1 MGAIYLNGIK
11 YGGGGGTEV
20 VPNPEGEA
28 TSALEKIG
36 IDGDIYSVGGGATG
50 DYMEKENPTG
60 CGSLVSTS
68 NTILDK
74 DGNPVSAKTES
85 GMLLWGNGSTVKA
98 TTDADGQF
106 ANAIVGSNHTVQ
118 GPTYSLIAGDNCT
131 VVGGAYHTISGRGNA
146 QVGGG
151 NNISMIGYMS
161 SATGNYNNVVGS
173 FNHLLGAA
181 NYNTVIGYSS
191 SANSGSQYCFT
202 FGRENAAI
210 SAANSSILVGQNNT
224 AQSGEYNEIFGK
236 FNNLTGAKYNTAIGY
251 QNTSYKNYNYSLGES
266 NQAQLSHTVTI
277 GSKNLIQGTAK
288 DGYDSNANK
297 GIIIGSKST
306 AILAPGA
313 NNTPDNMIIGNQINL
328 NSTSKNNLVI
338 GNTTTASNLGMNNII
353 IGTDYNN
360 VSGLGYGNIV
370 LPSYTTIQGGDQKIN
385 RSVITAG
392 NNSTVNMS
400 VGDHYG
406 DFITGSR
413 QKFTAN
419 GGNEGVTVLGA
430 ASTINAHG
438 YGGLFYG
445 YNNNINC
452 SGTNEGSIIG
462 GWFTEADLSGYMSG
476 SLIGGYGTT
485 VKAHTVRGS
494 VLWGS
499 QSSVSGPD
507 NGACTFDRSAILA
520 GYTTVSADSILDS
533 FVAGA
538 SHNIASTGSLSGL
551 TISGVCN
558 KPKQDYQTL
567 IGYDLEG
574 GDEAHQTII
583 GKYNT
588 PATNVAFAIGNGA
601 STVARSN
608 AFTVDWNG
616 AAELQ
621 GDLTVHYGGSAYNVG
636 ACLSTAS
643 GGGSSSHSY
652 STSEQVVGTWI
663 DGSTVYER
671 TVVSSPMPYTSDT
684 QEIADITDWNL
695 GVVVSFTPIIQQGF
709 GYASDYVYLATG
721 TTASGANA
729 PALVYIK
736 HKYVGDDIHQ
746 VIYASPMTAEF
757 EAGIIIATIRY
768 TKTTS

>member
-28 TSALEKIG
+28 TSALEKLEVN
-36 IDGDIYSVGGGATG
+36 GDIYSVGGGTTG

-60 CGSLVSTS
+60 WGCLVSTS

-74 DGNPVSAKTES
+74 DGNPTSAN
-85 GMLLWGNGSTVKA
+85 GDMILWGFHS
-98 TTDADGQF
+98 
-106 ANAIVGSNHTVQ
+106 TVQ
-118 GPTYSLIAGDNCT
+118 GTTASNGQSGNIIVGTGHTVNGTVDSLIAGDQCT

-146 QVGGG
+146 QVDPSSLGDT
-151 NNISMIGYMS
+151 ILGYQS
-161 SATGNYNNVVGS
+161 SATGSYNNVIGS

-181 NYNTVIGYSS
+181 NYNTVIGDSS

-202 FGRENAAI
+202 FGRGNAAA
-210 SAANSSILVGQNNT
+210 SAENSSIIVGQNST

-236 FNNLTGAKYNTAIGY
+236 FNNLAGAKYNTIIGY
-251 QNTSYKNYNYSLGES
+251 QNSSYKNYNYSLGES
-266 NQAQLSHTVTI
+266 NQTMLSHTVTI
-277 GSKNLIQGTAK
+277 GSKNTIQGTAK
-288 DGYDSNANK
+288 DSYDSNANK

-306 AILAPGA
+306 AILSPGA
-313 NNTPDNMIIGNQINL
+313 NNTPDNMIIGNNIFL
-328 NSTSKNNLVI
+328 NSTANNNMVI
-338 GNTTTASNLGMNNII
+338 GNNTTVNNSGYQNVIIGASWNNI
-353 IGTDYNN
+353 
-360 VSGLGYGNIV
+360 SGLGYGNIV
-370 LPSYTTIQGGDQKIN
+370 LAPYTTIQGGDQKIN
-385 RSVITAG
+385 YSTIMAG
-392 NNSTVNMS
+392 NNSNVNMS
-400 VGDHYG
+400 TGTHYG
-406 DFITGSR
+406 NFITGSR
-413 QKFTAN
+413 QKFNAN

-430 ASTINAHG
+430 ASTINANG

-452 SGTNEGSIIG
+452 TGYNEGSIIG

-476 SLIGGYGTT
+476 SLISGYGTT

-494 VLWGS
+494 ILWGS
-499 QSSVSGPD
+499 QSKLSGPD
-507 NGACTFDRSAILA
+507 NDRCTFDRSAIFA

-538 SHNIASTGSLSGL
+538 YHNIASTGSLSGL
-551 TISGVCN
+551 TISGVRN
-558 KPKQDYQTL
+558 TPKHDYQTL
-567 IGYDLEG
+567 IGYELEG
-574 GDEAHQTII
+574 EEAHQTII
-583 GKYNT
+583 GKFNA
-588 PATNVAFAIGNGA
+588 PATNVAFAIGNG
-601 STVARSN
+601 TTARSN
-608 AFTVDWNG
+608 AFTVDWDGN
-616 AAELQ
+616 AELQ
-621 GDLTVHYGGSAYNVG
+621 GDLTVHYGGATYNVG

-643 GGGSSSHSY
+643 GGGGSSSHSY

-671 TVVSSPMPYTSDT
+671 TVVSSPMPYTSDI

-695 GVVVSFTPIIQQGF
+695 GVVVSFAPIIQQGF

-721 TTASGANA
+721 TTASAANT

-746 VIYASPMTAEF
+746 VIYASPMTSEF
-757 EAGIIIATIRY
+757 EGGIVIATIRY
-768 TKTTS
+768 TKSTS